1 MKCKEFI
8 KNIIQYQRGE
18 VNSFLKEEIDSHL
31 SKCADCREE
40 LNVSIEMAEV
50 LHNVDVIKR
59 DDYFWKDLYKNAR
72 NLRIGYRIAREKYPS
87 ESYVLSFWDR
97 FLKPALVGF
106 SFGLLLFVSFLY
118 FDLKSGGLLGRGEV
132 SFTSDEIDFYINE
145 HSLSENGNIFSQEG
159 LTSVF
164 VSVQE

>member
-8 KNIIQYQRGE
+8 NDIIPYQKGE
-18 VNSFLKEEIDSHL
+18 VNSSLKEEMGSHL

-40 LNVSIEMAEV
+40 LNISKEMAEV

-59 DDYFWKDLYKNAR
+59 DDYFWNALYGDIR
-72 NLRIGYRIAREKYPS
+72 NFRIGYRIAREKYRS

-97 FLKPALVGF
+97 FLKPALIGF
-106 SFGLLLFVSFLY
+106 SFGLLLFLSFLY
-118 FDLKSGGLLGRGEV
+118 YDLKSGGLLGKAEK
-132 SFTSDEIDFYINE
+132 SITSDEIEFYINE

-159 LTSVF
+159 LTSIF

>member
-8 KNIIQYQRGE
+8 KNIIQYQKGE
-18 VNSFLKEEIDSHL
+18 INSSLKEEIDSHL
-31 SKCADCREE
+31 SKCPNCREE
-40 LNVSIEMAEV
+40 LNISKEMAEV

-59 DDYFWKDLYKNAR
+59 DDFFWNDLYRNVR
-72 NLRIGYRIAREKYPS
+72 NLRMGYRIAREEYPS

-106 SFGLLLFVSFLY
+106 SFGLLLFLSFLY
-118 FDLKSGGLLGRGEV
+118 FDLKSGGLLGRGEA
-132 SFTSDEIDFYINE
+132 SFTSDEIEFYINE

-159 LTSVF
+159 ITSVF
-164 VSVQE
+164 VSTQE